1 MKYRPHKYQQYA
13 KDFILD
19 HPVCCLMLDMGL
31 GKTVITLSALW
42 ELALD
47 RFDIGKILVIA
58 PKRGGHGHLAEGIT
72 EMGTPDRI
80 DRLTGCREPETTG
93 RCSCPSV
100 FFIHYQPGKCQ
111 LAGAEPSLGF

>member
-58 PKRGGHGHLAEGIT
+58 PKRVATDTWPKELQKWEH
-72 EMGTPDRI
+72 
-80 DRLTGCREPETTG
+80 LTGLTASLVVGSQKQDRKST
-93 RCSCPSV
+93 RLNSSHVSISYAV
-100 FFIHYQPGKCQ
+100 FCLNNKV
-111 LAGAEPSLGF
+111 